1 MHATRRSVAALLVA
15 GSLAGTPAAAPAQER
30 PSDGVRE
37 LWRDYPLDDRR
48 TTEAPAAGS
57 ADSTS
62 PPADPAR
69 TPAAAEDGGGS
80 VPAALPLVVVAVAIA
95 GALVVR
101 ALRRRPSGR
110 GMGRRADRAL

>member
-1 MHATRRSVAALLVA
+1 
-15 GSLAGTPAAAPAQER
+15 
-30 PSDGVRE
+30 
-37 LWRDYPLDDRR
+37 
-48 TTEAPAAGS
+48 
-57 ADSTS
+57 
-62 PPADPAR
+62 
-69 TPAAAEDGGGS
+69 